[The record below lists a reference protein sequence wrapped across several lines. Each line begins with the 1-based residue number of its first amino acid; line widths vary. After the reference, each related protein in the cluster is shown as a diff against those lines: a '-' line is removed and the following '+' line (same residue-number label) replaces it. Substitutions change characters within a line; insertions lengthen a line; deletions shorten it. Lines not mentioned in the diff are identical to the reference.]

1 MSKKTIQQLQ
11 KENFQLLEKI
21 NFLENKEAE
30 HLRKLENYEGY
41 FKRLLAPFRRRDIPC
56 RDWSFHIQQIFA
68 EYFSNF
74 EYLNGGSAPEISATV
89 GKDQIVFMDVSRV
102 IEDIA
107 LDDDIES
114 LIEHTIFEP
123 EGIV

>member
-1 MSKKTIQQLQ
+1 MSNLTIQQLQ
-11 KENFQLLEKI
+11 KEKFELLEKI
-21 NFLENKEAE
+21 SFLESKEAE
-30 HLRKLENYEGY
+30 HLRKLNKYES
-41 FKRLLAPFRRRDIPC
+41 FLTRLLVPFRRRDIPC
-56 RDWSFHIQQIFA
+56 RDWSFHIQQIFS

-102 IEDIA
+102 LEDIA
-107 LDDDIES
+107 LDDDIDS
-114 LIEHTIFEP
+114 LIEHTNFEP